1 MIMDLTIGTDK
12 KMVSTLELR
21 DFEQAHPQK
30 QQQHQH
36 NNRWNSVKIYIFRT
50 LKKRIY
56 KNNMIF
62 N

>member
-1 MIMDLTIGTDK
+1 MDLNFGMDK
-12 KMVSTLELR
+12 KMVLTLELR

-56 KNNMIF
+56 KVT
-62 N
+62 